1 MSETYFVSNTPPVDD
16 HVEISGYTLI
26 RSDHPSNTK
35 RGGVYLYY
43 KNNLPQRVINIGYL
57 NECLTLEHKVGDNI
71 CNFVVLYSSTS
82 QSQEEFEIF
91 SNNSEMILDIQAQ
104 KNPFL
109 MTTIGDFNA
118 KFKNWYSQD
127 KSSFEGRTIESIIS
141 QFGLYQLIS
150 ETTRLL
156 GNSSSGIDL
165 IFTSQLNLVVES
177 SIHPS
182 LHPNSHH

>member
-1 MSETYFVSNTPPVDD
+1 M
-16 HVEISGYTLI
+16 EISGYTLI
-26 RSDHPSNTK
+26 CSDHPSNTQ
-35 RGGVYLYY
+35 RGGVYFYY

-57 NECLTLEHKVGDNI
+57 NEYLTLELKVGDKI
-71 CNFVVLYSSTS
+71 CNFVVLYRSPS

-91 SNNSEMILDIQAQ
+91 SDNFEMILDIQAQ

-118 KFKNWYSQD
+118 KSKNWYSQD

-141 QFGLYQLIS
+141 QFGLYQLIN
-150 ETTRLL
+150 EPTHLL
-156 GNSSSGIDL
+156 ENSSLGIDL
-165 IFTSQLNLVVES
+165 IFTSRLNLVVES
-177 SIHPS
+177 SVHPS